1 MQKKAP
7 FRHGG
12 TREQCKQD
20 QLEQP
25 CTGVQYEPLESNFCK
40 TTKLISHCETV
51 KCQNVET
58 STPVEDYKF
67 ASEPDVL
74 ESEVDIRKQLILS
87 KSSEEPL
94 FPDDTE
100 LTVSHFTMACSNFL
114 TSLTISEDEV
124 KKIEIETGGQLQ
136 NENWFQFRSGR
147 VTASYFGEVKNRRC
161 STPPDRLVRVIFQYS
176 KRHMS
181 PPQCLEGKL
190 LEPAIREKYI
200 LHQTKMGHAG
210 LMVEEKGLVID
221 KTNPLIAA
229 SVDGEVK
236 DPTARH
242 NTTGNLEM
250 KYKQFPTKL
259 EGFIDPEKPELISIL
274 ANNTKGF
281 CLENKNGILKLR
293 TNHNYFAQIQWGM
306 GVTGQP
312 WST

>member
-1 MQKKAP
+1 M
-7 FRHGG
+7 
-12 TREQCKQD
+12 
-20 QLEQP
+20 
-25 CTGVQYEPLESNFCK
+25 
-40 TTKLISHCETV
+40 
-51 KCQNVET
+51 
-58 STPVEDYKF
+58 
-67 ASEPDVL
+67 
-74 ESEVDIRKQLILS
+74 
-87 KSSEEPL
+87 

-100 LTVSHFTMACSNFL
+100 LTVSHVTTACSNFL
-114 TSLTISEDEV
+114 TRLTISEDEV
-124 KKIEIETGGQLQ
+124 KKIEIETRGQLQ

-161 STPPDRLVRVIFQYS
+161 STPPDRLGRDIFQYS
-176 KRHMS
+176 KRRMS

-293 TNHNYFAQIQWGM
+293 TNHNYFAQIQRGM

-312 WST
+312 WSDLAVYTYYKGYEDLHVERTYFNPIYWTDLKRKLHSFCLFAIVPEILTQRVKRGKHLYPKLFVYK